1 MDGRESGWMS
11 RLRTSDQSSTGRQK
25 RGKKQAG
32 GEFLEP
38 WKKMVIRRESR
49 RLIEEMGL
57 DRNKEMFGF

>member
-1 MDGRESGWMS
+1 MIKALQAGK
-11 RLRTSDQSSTGRQK
+11 K